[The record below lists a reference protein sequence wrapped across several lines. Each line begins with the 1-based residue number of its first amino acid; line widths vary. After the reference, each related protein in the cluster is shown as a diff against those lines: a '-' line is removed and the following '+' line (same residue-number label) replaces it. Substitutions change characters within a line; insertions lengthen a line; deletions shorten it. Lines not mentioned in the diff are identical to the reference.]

1 MLSDNIKILRK
12 KKGYS
17 QETLAEQL
25 HVVRQTISKWEK
37 GISVPDAVMLD
48 RMAELFEVPV
58 SVLLGG
64 GLEVEEE
71 QPSELNEIAQ
81 QLAVLNDQL
90 VQQAV
95 RRRKVIRYAFVGVFA
110 AIFVLI
116 GAAIGLRVYTESQ
129 LRDEASL
136 RTVRYECTLDGES
149 YVYEASYNSQYQI
162 LYEGGDAWI
171 SNHVRPEQYED
182 VNVLSAQMQDYFEEK
197 GGTCTII
204 DKIRKSFVLLYFLWF
219 WVFYLPGNSSLLI

>member
-1 MLSDNIKILRK
+1 MLAWSLLFVIPGIVAAYR
-12 KKGYS
+12 YS
-17 QETLAEQL
+17 MATY
-25 HVVRQTISKWEK
+25 I
-37 GISVPDAVMLD
+37 
-48 RMAELFEVPV
+48 MAENPNMQATEAIER
-58 SVLLGG
+58 SKALLRDTS
-64 GLEVEEE
+64 LT
-71 QPSELNEIAQ
+71 LNEIAQ

-204 DKIRKSFVLLYFLWF
+204 DEN
-219 WVFYLPGNSSLLI
+219 P

>member
-162 LYEGGDAWI
+162 LYEGGYAWI
-171 SNHVRPEQYED
+171 SNHVQPEQYED

-204 DKIRKSFVLLYFLWF
+204 DEN
-219 WVFYLPGNSSLLI
+219 P

>member
-95 RRRKVIRYAFVGVFA
+95 RRRKVIRYAFIGVFA

-116 GAAIGLRVYTESQ
+116 GTAIGLRVYTESQ

-204 DKIRKSFVLLYFLWF
+204 DEN
-219 WVFYLPGNSSLLI
+219 P

>member
-1 MLSDNIKILRK
+1 
-12 KKGYS
+12 
-17 QETLAEQL
+17 
-25 HVVRQTISKWEK
+25 
-37 GISVPDAVMLD
+37 MLD

-171 SNHVRPEQYED
+171 SNHVQPEQYED

-197 GGTCTII
+197 GGTCKII
-204 DKIRKSFVLLYFLWF
+204 DEN
-219 WVFYLPGNSSLLI
+219 P

>member
-171 SNHVRPEQYED
+171 SNHV
-182 VNVLSAQMQDYFEEK
+182 
-197 GGTCTII
+197 
-204 DKIRKSFVLLYFLWF
+204 
-219 WVFYLPGNSSLLI
+219 

>member
-95 RRRKVIRYAFVGVFA
+95 RRRKVIRYAFIGVFA

-116 GAAIGLRVYTESQ
+116 GTAIGLRVYTESQ

-149 YVYEASYNSQYQI
+149 YVYEASYNSQFQI

-204 DKIRKSFVLLYFLWF
+204 DKN
-219 WVFYLPGNSSLLI
+219 P

>member
-71 QPSELNEIAQ
+71 QPSELNKIAQ

-95 RRRKVIRYAFVGVFA
+95 RRRKVIRCAFVGVFA
-110 AIFVLI
+110 AIFLLI

-136 RTVRYECTLDGES
+136 RAVRYECTLDGES

-204 DKIRKSFVLLYFLWF
+204 DEN
-219 WVFYLPGNSSLLI
+219 P

>member
-171 SNHVRPEQYED
+171 SNHVRSEQYED

-204 DKIRKSFVLLYFLWF
+204 DEN
-219 WVFYLPGNSSLLI
+219 P

>member
-110 AIFVLI
+110 AIFVQI

-204 DKIRKSFVLLYFLWF
+204 DEN
-219 WVFYLPGNSSLLI
+219 P

>member
-1 MLSDNIKILRK
+1 MLNENIRSIRK
-12 KKGYS
+12 AKGLS
-17 QETLAEQL
+17 QEELAIKL
-25 HVVRQTISKWEK
+25 NVVRQTISKWEK

-110 AIFVLI
+110 ADWSGDRTSGVHGIT
-116 GAAIGLRVYTESQ
+116 AAG
-129 LRDEASL
+129 
-136 RTVRYECTLDGES
+136 
-149 YVYEASYNSQYQI
+149 
-162 LYEGGDAWI
+162 
-171 SNHVRPEQYED
+171 
-182 VNVLSAQMQDYFEEK
+182 
-197 GGTCTII
+197 
-204 DKIRKSFVLLYFLWF
+204 
-219 WVFYLPGNSSLLI
+219 

>member
-48 RMAELFEVPV
+48 RMAELFEEPV

-204 DKIRKSFVLLYFLWF
+204 DKN
-219 WVFYLPGNSSLLI
+219 P

>member
-136 RTVRYECTLDGES
+136 RTVRYEYTLDGES

-204 DKIRKSFVLLYFLWF
+204 DEN
-219 WVFYLPGNSSLLI
+219 P

>member
-1 MLSDNIKILRK
+1 
-12 KKGYS
+12 
-17 QETLAEQL
+17 
-25 HVVRQTISKWEK
+25 
-37 GISVPDAVMLD
+37 MLD
-48 RMAELFEVPV
+48 RMAELCEVPV

-136 RTVRYECTLDGES
+136 RTVRYHMYMKLPITASIRSCTR
-149 YVYEASYNSQYQI
+149 A
-162 LYEGGDAWI
+162 A
-171 SNHVRPEQYED
+171 
-182 VNVLSAQMQDYFEEK
+182 M
-197 GGTCTII
+197 
-204 DKIRKSFVLLYFLWF
+204 
-219 WVFYLPGNSSLLI
+219 PGFRTMCGRSSTRM

>member
-17 QETLAEQL
+17 QETMAEQL

-171 SNHVRPEQYED
+171 SNHV
-182 VNVLSAQMQDYFEEK
+182 LSAQMQDYFEEK

-204 DKIRKSFVLLYFLWF
+204 DEN
-219 WVFYLPGNSSLLI
+219 P

>member
-171 SNHVRPEQYED
+171 SNHVRLEQYED

-197 GGTCTII
+197 GGTCKII
-204 DKIRKSFVLLYFLWF
+204 DEN
-219 WVFYLPGNSSLLI
+219 P

>member
-197 GGTCTII
+197 GGPCTII
-204 DKIRKSFVLLYFLWF
+204 DEN
-219 WVFYLPGNSSLLI
+219 P

>member
-81 QLAVLNDQL
+81 QLAVLNDPL

-95 RRRKVIRYAFVGVFA
+95 RRRKVIRYAFVGVLA

-204 DKIRKSFVLLYFLWF
+204 DEN
-219 WVFYLPGNSSLLI
+219 P

>member
-71 QPSELNEIAQ
+71 PSELNEIAQ

-95 RRRKVIRYAFVGVFA
+95 RRRKVIRYAFIGVFA

-116 GAAIGLRVYTESQ
+116 GTAIGLRVYTESQ

-149 YVYEASYNSQYQI
+149 YVYEASYNSQFQI

-171 SNHVRPEQYED
+171 SNHVQPEQYED

-204 DKIRKSFVLLYFLWF
+204 DEN
-219 WVFYLPGNSSLLI
+219 P

>member
-182 VNVLSAQMQDYFEEK
+182 
-197 GGTCTII
+197 C
-204 DKIRKSFVLLYFLWF
+204 LLYTSDAADELT
-219 WVFYLPGNSSLLI
+219 

>member
-25 HVVRQTISKWEK
+25 HVVRQTISKLEK

-204 DKIRKSFVLLYFLWF
+204 DEN
-219 WVFYLPGNSSLLI
+219 P

>member
-171 SNHVRPEQYED
+171 SNHVRPEQYGD

-204 DKIRKSFVLLYFLWF
+204 DKN
-219 WVFYLPGNSSLLI
+219 P

>member
-182 VNVLSAQMQDYFEEK
+182 VNVLSAQMQD
-197 GGTCTII
+197 C
-204 DKIRKSFVLLYFLWF
+204 LLYTS
-219 WVFYLPGNSSLLI
+219 PSPRDTA

>member
-95 RRRKVIRYAFVGVFA
+95 RRRKVIRYAFVGVLA

-136 RTVRYECTLDGES
+136 RTVRYESTLDGES

-171 SNHVRPEQYED
+171 SNHVQPEQYED

-197 GGTCTII
+197 GVTCTII
-204 DKIRKSFVLLYFLWF
+204 DEN
-219 WVFYLPGNSSLLI
+219 P

>member
-64 GLEVEEE
+64 GPEEEE
-71 QPSELNEIAQ
+71 QPFNLNEIAQ

-116 GAAIGLRVYTESQ
+116 GTAIALRVYTESQ

-204 DKIRKSFVLLYFLWF
+204 DEN
-219 WVFYLPGNSSLLI
+219 P

>member
-25 HVVRQTISKWEK
+25 HVVRQTISKCEK

-204 DKIRKSFVLLYFLWF
+204 DEN
-219 WVFYLPGNSSLLI
+219 P

>member
-1 MLSDNIKILRK
+1 MDENMALTPYETREILFYKTDNGDVKVEILL
-12 KKGYS
+12 Y
-17 QETLAEQL
+17 QENLWLTQA
-25 HVVRQTISKWEK
+25 K
-37 GISVPDAVMLD
+37 
-48 RMAELFEVPV
+48 MAELFEVPG

-204 DKIRKSFVLLYFLWF
+204 DEN
-219 WVFYLPGNSSLLI
+219 P

>member
-129 LRDEASL
+129 LLDEASL

-204 DKIRKSFVLLYFLWF
+204 DKN
-219 WVFYLPGNSSLLI
+219 P

>member
-1 MLSDNIKILRK
+1 
-12 KKGYS
+12 
-17 QETLAEQL
+17 
-25 HVVRQTISKWEK
+25 
-37 GISVPDAVMLD
+37 MLD

-197 GGTCTII
+197 GGTCT
-204 DKIRKSFVLLYFLWF
+204 DQLTKNSVKVLYYCYFLWF

>member
-1 MLSDNIKILRK
+1 MLSDNIKIIQK

-95 RRRKVIRYAFVGVFA
+95 RRRKVIRYASVGVFA

-204 DKIRKSFVLLYFLWF
+204 DEN
-219 WVFYLPGNSSLLI
+219 P

>member
-182 VNVLSAQMQDYFEEK
+182 VNVLPAQMQDYFEEK
-197 GGTCTII
+197 GGTCKII
-204 DKIRKSFVLLYFLWF
+204 DEN
-219 WVFYLPGNSSLLI
+219 P

>member
-25 HVVRQTISKWEK
+25 HVLRQTISKWEK

-64 GLEVEEE
+64 RLEVEEE

-171 SNHVRPEQYED
+171 SNHVQPEQYED

-204 DKIRKSFVLLYFLWF
+204 DEN
-219 WVFYLPGNSSLLI
+219 P

>member
-1 MLSDNIKILRK
+1 
-12 KKGYS
+12 
-17 QETLAEQL
+17 
-25 HVVRQTISKWEK
+25 
-37 GISVPDAVMLD
+37 MLD

-136 RTVRYECTLDGES
+136 RTVRYECTLDGDHM
-149 YVYEASYNSQYQI
+149 YMKLPITASIRS
-162 LYEGGDAWI
+162 
-171 SNHVRPEQYED
+171 
-182 VNVLSAQMQDYFEEK
+182 
-197 GGTCTII
+197 CT
-204 DKIRKSFVLLYFLWF
+204 RAAM
-219 WVFYLPGNSSLLI
+219 PGFRTMCGRSSTRM

>member
-25 HVVRQTISKWEK
+25 HVGRQTISKWEK

-64 GLEVEEE
+64 RLEVEEE

-204 DKIRKSFVLLYFLWF
+204 DEN
-219 WVFYLPGNSSLLI
+219 P

>member
-12 KKGYS
+12 KKGYT
-17 QETLAEQL
+17 QETLSEQL

-116 GAAIGLRVYTESQ
+116 GAAIGLRVYTGSQ

-204 DKIRKSFVLLYFLWF
+204 DEN
-219 WVFYLPGNSSLLI
+219 P

>member
-136 RTVRYECTLDGES
+136 RTVLYECTLDGES

-204 DKIRKSFVLLYFLWF
+204 DKN
-219 WVFYLPGNSSLLI
+219 P

>member
-17 QETLAEQL
+17 QETMAEQL

-90 VQQAV
+90 VQQEV

-204 DKIRKSFVLLYFLWF
+204 DKN
-219 WVFYLPGNSSLLI
+219 P